1 MNIVK
6 LTNTNFQEIITQGLK
21 VLKSGGTV
29 VTPSETIY
37 GLSVDPTNE
46 SAMKKVRLIKGRSA
60 DNPLALIAGNI
71 EMVRNNFLLNED
83 EQKMVSLFWPGPIGS
98 QLLIKDEVRIK
109 KITKLAL
116 LSFYNEE
123 KPKIAIRVTS
133 NKVLAALS
141 TGIGWPIV
149 STSANRSGQSTCLDV
164 ESIIEQ
170 FKDNEIKPDLII
182 DAGTLEQK
190 PASTIIDLTEKPYQ
204 IIREGA
210 DFVKVKEF
218 IDSL

>member
-6 LTNTNFQEIITQGLK
+6 LTDTNFQEVITRGLE
-21 VLKSGGTV
+21 VLKNGGAV

-46 SAMKKVRLIKGRSA
+46 SAMKKVRLIKGRQA
-60 DNPLALIAGNI
+60 DNPLALIAGDI
-71 EMVRNNFLLNED
+71 EIIKNNFLLNED
-83 EQKMVSLFWPGPIGS
+83 EQKMISLFWPGPIGS
-98 QLLIKDEVRIK
+98 QLFIKDNPRIT

-116 LSFYNEE
+116 LGSYNEA

-141 TGIGWPIV
+141 SGIGWPIV
-149 STSANRSGQSTCLDV
+149 STSANLSGQPTCLDV
-164 ESIIEQ
+164 KSIIEQ

-218 IDSL
+218 INSL